1 MKSMVWVPTP
11 EKDRKANQYLDQ
23 MNHAPYELIMAIA
36 AISVVFVT
44 FTVLVGSF

>member
-1 MKSMVWVPTP
+1 MKSMVWVPAP

-23 MNHAPYELIMAIA
+23 VNHAPYELIMAIA
-36 AISVVFVT
+36 AVSFVVLT